1 MCMHSDICRLVKA
14 LYHFLACESFYASP
28 VLSSSISIDI
38 YICPKPSVPSDSR
51 YTQKD
56 IVMLRRLTTSAQQS
70 LGFRLPIAAA
80 STSLRFTTILC
91 VKKGDEVV
99 LIGDRQVTLGER
111 IVAKSSAC
119 KLRRLNE
126 RKVAV
131 GFAGST
137 ADAFALMEKLET
149 KLNDFP
155 DQLARAAVE
164 LAKDWRTDK
173 ALRRL
178 EASLIVC
185 NAEEV
190 LEIDGQGNVITP
202 EEDGIIAIGSGGTYA
217 KAAARALI
225 DVDGFDAESIARKA
239 MKIATDIDV
248 FSNGSWDMEKI
259 KKEDAEGSSEEE
271 GSKKAEAAKGTATKK
286 TKGGDVVEAEM

>member
-1 MCMHSDICRLVKA
+1 
-14 LYHFLACESFYASP
+14 
-28 VLSSSISIDI
+28 
-38 YICPKPSVPSDSR
+38 
-51 YTQKD
+51 
-56 IVMLRRLTTSAQQS
+56 MLRRLSN
-70 LGFRLPIAAA
+70 R
-80 STSLRFTTILC
+80 STSFVTGAAVQSRHTTILS
-91 VKKGDEVV
+91 VRKGNKVI

-119 KLRRLNE
+119 KLRKLSDN
-126 RKVAV
+126 VV
-131 GFAGST
+131 IGFAGST
-137 ADAFALMEKLET
+137 ADAFALMEKLEN

-155 DQLARAAVE
+155 GQLSRAAVE
-164 LAKDWRTDK
+164 LAKDWRTDR

-185 NAEEV
+185 SKEET

-225 DVDGFDAESIARKA
+225 DIEDYDAERIARKA

-248 FSNGSWDMEKI
+248 FSNSNWDVEMLTRDEDVV
-259 KKEDAEGSSEEE
+259 KKEEDAKTSSQ
-271 GSKKAEAAKGTATKK
+271 TATEEKK
-286 TKGGDVVEAEM
+286 E

>member
-1 MCMHSDICRLVKA
+1 MFRRIARNT
-14 LYHFLACESFYASP
+14 
-28 VLSSSISIDI
+28 SSIAA
-38 YICPKPSVPSDSR
+38 VQSR
-51 YTQKD
+51 H
-56 IVMLRRLTTSAQQS
+56 
-70 LGFRLPIAAA
+70 
-80 STSLRFTTILC
+80 TTILS
-91 VKKGDEVV
+91 VRKGDKVI

-119 KLRRLNE
+119 KLRKLNDN
-126 RKVAV
+126 VV
-131 GFAGST
+131 IGFAGST
-137 ADAFALMEKLET
+137 ADAFALMEKLEN

-155 DQLARAAVE
+155 DQLTRAAVE
-164 LAKDWRTDK
+164 LAKDWRTDR

-185 NAEEV
+185 NREET

-225 DVDGFDAESIARKA
+225 DVEGYDAEKIARKA

-248 FSNGSWDMEKI
+248 FSNGNWDVEILTREVPKATEEAE
-259 KKEDAEGSSEEE
+259 KKEEE
-271 GSKKAEAAKGTATKK
+271 KK
-286 TKGGDVVEAEM
+286 